1 MSKDL
6 CGDYGGTNS
15 NGDPCGNNAG
25 QGTDH
30 AGQGYC
36 YIHDPNEDTPS
47 TGRPNEFEGNDE
59 LKDQIIEYARE
70 PITIAGIARAV
81 GKSDE
86 WLYSKLRK
94 GEQHQLD
101 GKETEYSE
109 FFARFTQAR
118 AQEEIELVQAI
129 KNMRPQ
135 DLKWLLST
143 SFGYKKV
150 EGMEL
155 TGKDGEPLVDDDGP
169 DLSNLST
176 EELKQFKE
184 LRNKIDGNE

>member
-1 MSKDL
+1 MSDT

-15 NGDPCGNNAG
+15 NDEPCGNDAG

-30 AGQGYC
+30 PGKGYC
-36 YIHDPNEDTPS
+36 YIHDPNEETPD
-47 TGRPNEFEGNDE
+47 TGRPNEFEGNEE
-59 LKDQIIEYARE
+59 LKDTIIEHAQK
-70 PITIAGIARAV
+70 PITVAGVARSV
-81 GKSDE
+81 GKSPE
-86 WLYSKLRK
+86 WLYTKLRT

-118 AQEEIELVQAI
+118 AQEEMELVEGI

-176 EELKQFKE
+176 EELKE
-184 LRNKIDGNE
+184 LKRLRSKINGTD